1 MPEETVS
8 EVLAEMMAA
17 AKSNELFDG
26 EEVGEPLIR
35 GTCVAGWAD
44 RIKAATARNAKTFWN
59 MLEGA
64 AAAMDGMREERDRAV
79 KFANAAPHP
88 GSASWKEM

>member
-8 EVLAEMMAA
+8 AVLAEMMAA

-35 GTCVAGWAD
+35 GTCVVGWAD

-64 AAAMDGMREERDRAV
+64 AAAMDGMR
-79 KFANAAPHP
+79 
-88 GSASWKEM
+88 